1 VLALVDDRDLAS
13 VVSSHKRMRQRL
25 GSAAPALVSTS
36 HTDMVDG
43 DGMTYVPASVLK
55 EITCFECLEDSL
67 LDGKTFRKMDGRYSV
82 SDGAAAV
89 LFTDASHA
97 SRWAKNY
104 NQVNVGI
111 APSLVYVNSG
121 HSKVMLFVLMVF
133 QLIIKYWFVSSIYS

>member
-1 VLALVDDRDLAS
+1 VIALVDDRDLAS
-13 VVSSHKRMRQRL
+13 LIASHKSMRKLLR
-25 GSAAPALVSTS
+25 SAAPALVSTS

-43 DGMTYVPASVLK
+43 QGMTHVPASVLK
-55 EITCFECLEDSL
+55 EITCFECLQDSL
-67 LDGKTFRKMDGRYSV
+67 LDGKTFRKMDGKYSV

-104 NQVNVGI
+104 NRVNVEI

-121 HSKVMLFVLMVF
+121 HSKVMLVVLMVF
-133 QLIIKYWFVSSIYS
+133 TLII